1 MVQSV
6 KPFWVKYL
14 VFSFFI
20 ATYSPLP
27 QQISKSELILG
38 MYFSLW
44 PISNFCLHLPLLHSR
59 LCLAF
64 WETFAVLRR
73 LIVSFEI
80 TEDIASVW
88 VEVILCVAFLQ
99 LAECPFPSPSSFPWQ
114 RTRRWLMERHQCIVK
129 GWSRLMGKKQWPI
142 PLHVWLFEEGLIF

>member
-27 QQISKSELILG
+27 QQILQKWTNFWDVFFILT
-38 MYFSLW
+38 YLK
-44 PISNFCLHLPLLHSR
+44 LLPGFATSHSR

-64 WETFAVLRR
+64 WETFTVLRR
-73 LIVSFEI
+73 LKISFEI

-88 VEVILCVAFLQ
+88 VEVILCVASLQ